1 MVSISNSFRF
11 READL
16 NVIGSLHFLLPLFE
30 SSFGREYTLGEPCE
44 IYNDSKSSCPE
55 LQICYQPIRIRLSLD
70 KTGYWNQLIF
80 QLSHELCHYVL
91 RQYRL
96 NTFYS
101 NACLSWYEEITCTA
115 FSWCALKYAAV
126 NWHNCVLSK
135 QCPDYSQYM
144 SSYLTHELGKPCNHC
159 FSCCNTIDQ
168 LLDYEHN
175 RQAESDRYSQRTE
188 IRTLYD
194 ALVPDYAS
202 AKVLGNYYK
211 YMRSNGVTIDFNQWM
226 EHESSPL
233 LAVLEYIQPVKDTDN

>member
-101 NACLSWYEEITCTA
+101 NACLSWYEEIACTA

-135 QCPDYSQYM
+135 QCPDYRPIAAY
-144 SSYLTHELGKPCNHC
+144 P
-159 FSCCNTIDQ
+159 
-168 LLDYEHN
+168 
-175 RQAESDRYSQRTE
+175 DRFQC
-188 IRTLYD
+188 
-194 ALVPDYAS
+194 A
-202 AKVLGNYYK
+202 
-211 YMRSNGVTIDFNQWM
+211 
-226 EHESSPL
+226 
-233 LAVLEYIQPVKDTDN
+233 

>member
-91 RQYRL
+91 RQYVFFASRYQFKEKHGVA
-96 NTFYS
+96 T
-101 NACLSWYEEITCTA
+101 
-115 FSWCALKYAAV
+115 
-126 NWHNCVLSK
+126 VLFFD
-135 QCPDYSQYM
+135 PWI
-144 SSYLTHELGKPCNHC
+144 L
-159 FSCCNTIDQ
+159 
-168 LLDYEHN
+168 
-175 RQAESDRYSQRTE
+175 
-188 IRTLYD
+188 
-194 ALVPDYAS
+194 
-202 AKVLGNYYK
+202 
-211 YMRSNGVTIDFNQWM
+211 
-226 EHESSPL
+226 
-233 LAVLEYIQPVKDTDN
+233 

>member
-101 NACLSWYEEITCTA
+101 NACLSWYEEIACTA

-159 FSCCNTIDQ
+159 FSCCNTIDFVANNCSLPFRMEYLAMSASVSEQ
-168 LLDYEHN
+168 STMPIVGLSPSLRFSSSY
-175 RQAESDRYSQRTE
+175 
-188 IRTLYD
+188 IR
-194 ALVPDYAS
+194 
-202 AKVLGNYYK
+202 
-211 YMRSNGVTIDFNQWM
+211 M
-226 EHESSPL
+226 
-233 LAVLEYIQPVKDTDN
+233 YISI